1 MGEEEKEPEIH
12 NINVVRL
19 DNDRFKIV
27 FGTKTEIN
35 NLFSAATEIEID
47 RTLLEEFIKTVRKS
61 LKCDKNNF
69 FFFKFF

>member
-47 RTLLEEFIKTVRKS
+47 RTLLEEFIKTAQEAMAK
-61 LKCDKNNF
+61 
-69 FFFKFF
+69 